1 MKVNMGKF
9 YWRIEERLLRNYDL
23 EKFKQMG
30 LELKKKRRKNFVFI
44 IRKGMLKGD
53 FSKGD
58 KMEFVVQVDE
68 EGNIMESEVER
79 LDGES
84 SIG

>member
-68 EGNIMESEVER
+68 EGNIMEGEVER

>member
-1 MKVNMGKF
+1 MGKF

-68 EGNIMESEVER
+68 EGNIIEGEVER

>member
-1 MKVNMGKF
+1 MGKF

-68 EGNIMESEVER
+68 EGNIMECEVER

>member
-1 MKVNMGKF
+1 MGKF

-68 EGNIMESEVER
+68 EGNIMEGEVER

>member
-1 MKVNMGKF
+1 MGKF

-23 EKFKQMG
+23 VKFKQMG

-68 EGNIMESEVER
+68 EGNIMEGEVER

>member
-1 MKVNMGKF
+1 MGKF

>member
-1 MKVNMGKF
+1 MGKF

-53 FSKGD
+53 LSKGD
-58 KMEFVVQVDE
+58 KMEFIVQVDE
-68 EGNIMESEVER
+68 EGNIMEGEVER